1 MGLYLLGGT
10 GILVAILGILS
21 IIFGL
26 QRIFSDELSPRLHTF
41 VTEQDTDTHR
51 WKTLL
56 AVQTRELS
64 GSVVSRIILPVFQR
78 IGNIFGRLTPSNAL
92 EDLRHK
98 LYIAGNPLGLGPR
111 EFYGIRLAFLL
122 LGAGLVFTLLR
133 KTINSQY
140 ILFSVL
146 ILILCYLF
154 PIAWLRSLVT
164 SRQNQYRRGMPD
176 ALDMLSVCVDA
187 GLGFDQAMQRV
198 GEQWKTP
205 MAIEFGRVVT
215 EMEMGV
221 SRQDALRNLAD
232 RLDIT
237 ELSSFVAIIIQSDKL
252 GMSIAETLHAQ
263 ADQMRVERR
272 YRAQERARTTPIK
285 MLIPLAFL
293 IFPAIMAMLL
303 GPSIPAL
310 MDLFKNF

>member
-1 MGLYLLGGT
+1 MELYLLGGA
-10 GILVAILGILS
+10 GVLVVVLGILS
-21 IIFGL
+21 LAFGL
-26 QRIFSDELSPRLHTF
+26 QRIFSDELSPRLRTF
-41 VTEQDTDTHR
+41 VTEQDGDTHR

-56 AVQTRELS
+56 VVQTRDLS
-64 GSVVSRIILPVFQR
+64 GSMLNRLILPVFQR
-78 IGNIFGRLTPSNAL
+78 FGKFLGRLTPANAL

-122 LGAGLVFTLLR
+122 LGAGLAFAILRRMVTWQYLLFAM
-133 KTINSQY
+133 
-140 ILFSVL
+140 LV
-146 ILILCYLF
+146 LILCYLF
-154 PIAWLRSLVT
+154 PIVWLRALVN

-205 MAIEFGRVVT
+205 IAMEFSRVVT
-215 EMEMGV
+215 EMEMGL
-221 SRQDALRNLAD
+221 SRREALRNLAD
-232 RLDIT
+232 RLDIS
-237 ELSSFVAIIIQSDKL
+237 ELSSFVAVILQSDKL
-252 GMSIAETLHAQ
+252 GMSIADTLHAQ

-293 IFPAIMAMLL
+293 IFPAIMAILI
-303 GPSIPAL
+303 GPAL
-310 MDLFKNF
+310 PSLLDLFKNF

>member
-1 MGLYLLGGT
+1 MELYLLGGA
-10 GILVAILGILS
+10 GALVVVLGILS
-21 IIFGL
+21 LAFGL
-26 QRIFSDELSPRLHTF
+26 QRIFSDELSPRLRTF

-56 AVQTRELS
+56 VVQTRDLS
-64 GSVVSRIILPVFQR
+64 GSLLNRLVLPVFQR
-78 IGNIFGRLTPSNAL
+78 FGNFLGRLTPSNAL

-111 EFYGIRLAFLL
+111 EFYGIRLAFLI
-122 LGAGLVFTLLR
+122 LGAGLVFVILRRTVTWQYLL
-133 KTINSQY
+133 
-140 ILFSVL
+140 FAML

-154 PIAWLRSLVT
+154 PIVWLRALVS
-164 SRQNQYRRGMPD
+164 SRQNQYRKGMPD

-205 MAIEFGRVVT
+205 IAMEFGRVVT
-215 EMEMGV
+215 EMEMGL
-221 SRQDALRNLAD
+221 SRREALRNLAD
-232 RLDIT
+232 RLDIS
-237 ELSSFVAIIIQSDKL
+237 ELSSFVAVILQSDKL
-252 GMSIAETLHAQ
+252 GMSIADTLHAQ

-293 IFPAIMAMLL
+293 IFPAIMAILI
-303 GPSIPAL
+303 GPAL
-310 MDLFKNF
+310 PSLLDLFRNF

>member
-1 MGLYLLGGT
+1 MQLYLLGGA
-10 GILVAILGILS
+10 GILVVILGIL
-21 IIFGL
+21 GL
-26 QRIFSDELSPRLHTF
+26 TYALRSIFSDELSPRLRTF
-41 VTEQDTDTHR
+41 VTEQETDTHR

-56 AVQTRELS
+56 VAQTRDLS
-64 GSVVSRIILPVFQR
+64 GSMVSRLVLPVFHGF
-78 IGNIFGRLTPSNAL
+78 GNFFGRLTPSNAL

-122 LGAGLVFTLLR
+122 LGAGLAFTIVR
-133 KTINSQY
+133 RAVTWQY
-140 ILFSVL
+140 ILFAML

-154 PIAWLRSLVT
+154 PIGWLRALVS
-164 SRQNQYRRGMPD
+164 SRQNLYRRGMPD

-205 MAIEFGRVVT
+205 IAMEFGRVVN
-215 EMEMGV
+215 EMEMGL
-221 SRQDALRNLAD
+221 SRRDAMRNLAD
-232 RLDIT
+232 RLDIS
-237 ELSSFVAIIIQSDKL
+237 ELSSFVAVILQSDKL
-252 GMSIAETLHAQ
+252 GMSIADTLHAQ

-293 IFPAIMAMLL
+293 IFPAIMAILI
-303 GPSIPAL
+303 GPAL
-310 MDLFKNF
+310 PSLLDLFRNF